1 MEYTI
6 SLDNLKRTLKKEE
19 DKLPEITEDEDEPTA
34 LAFTSYEIKDDVD
47 EKA

>member
-19 DKLPEITEDEDEPTA
+19 DKLKELLLENFRYLNKCFI
-34 LAFTSYEIKDDVD
+34 
-47 EKA
+47 